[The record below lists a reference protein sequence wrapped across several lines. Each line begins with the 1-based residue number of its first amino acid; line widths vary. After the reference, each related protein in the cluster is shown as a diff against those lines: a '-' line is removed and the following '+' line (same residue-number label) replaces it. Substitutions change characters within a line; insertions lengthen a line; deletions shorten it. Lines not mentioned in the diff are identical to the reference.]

1 MSLKLEE
8 IPYEFEGKTYMLR
21 CNMAVLEEIQEA
33 HGGDLGAALDP
44 KKAVKSAVEFLTAM
58 INDYADEQGWP
69 ERFTRK
75 QVARRISFGE
85 LATGLTPQIMGM
97 VIRSMAVPGKAAA
110 APVTPFP
117 GAAPEAPDETPP
129 ENSGN

>member
-8 IPYEFEGKTYMLR
+8 VPFEFEGKTYMLR

-58 INDYADEQGWP
+58 INDYAEDQGWK
-69 ERFTRK
+69 ERYTRK
-75 QVARRISFGE
+75 QVARRLSFGD
-85 LATGLTPQIMGM
+85 LASRVTKEIMGL
-97 VIRSMAVPGKAAA
+97 VVRSMAVPGKSAE
-110 APVTPFP
+110 TP
-117 GAAPEAPDETPP
+117 ETETPDETPP

>member
-8 IPYEFEGKTYMLR
+8 VPFEFEGKTYMLR
-21 CNMAVLEEIQEA
+21 CNMTVLEEIQDA
-33 HGGDLGAALDP
+33 HDGNLSEALDP
-44 KKAVKSAVEFLTAM
+44 ERAIRSATEFLTAM
-58 INDYADEQGWP
+58 LNDYADEQGWP
-69 ERFTRK
+69 ERYTRK
-75 QVARRISFGE
+75 QVARKLSFGE
-85 LATGLTPQIMGM
+85 LANGLTAQIMGM

-110 APVTPFP
+110 EPVTSFP